1 MKTNFEKFL
10 LEGNMS
16 NFTRV
21 ENIPDSTDSSIILE
35 KMLYTI
41 ANIHETCADLY
52 KSKGNSQKAAYHN
65 QLAQRF
71 LSEARTKS

>member
-1 MKTNFEKFL
+1 MNTNFEKFL
-10 LEGNMS
+10 LEGNIH

-21 ENIPDSTDSSIILE
+21 QNLPDSKDSSIILQ

-52 KSKGNSQKAAYHN
+52 ESSGNKQKSAYHS
-65 QLAQRF
+65 QLSQRF
-71 LSEARTKS
+71 LSEARIKS